1 MLYRASRHAYPDAAG
16 VELVKRLK
24 FGTVVSIFENELQFS
39 HIPVVP
45 EVVDDRLVRIR
56 GHFSRANPHWR
67 ALEADPRATIVFNG
81 PNAYISAQWYT
92 PGHPAAPT
100 WNYAVVHVSGPVRL
114 APSEAVTSAIIDELV
129 RVNEAELPQQWPLE
143 SYSPERRAALLP
155 HIIGFELEVTSFEP
169 KFKLSQTY
177 ADADKRSAAAG
188 LKSRGNDA
196 AREIAD
202 LMLSTISGDGNSQG
216 VDVTQRLREREE
228 EARRAA
234 SKSEQR

>member
-1 MLYRASRHAYPDAAG
+1 MLYRAKRHEYPEEAG
-16 VELVKRLK
+16 VELVSRLK
-24 FGTVVSIFENELQFS
+24 FGTVVSMFEDELQFS

-45 EVVDDRLVRIR
+45 DVVDGRLVCVR
-56 GHFSRANPHWR
+56 GHFARANPHWR
-67 ALEADPRATIVFNG
+67 ALEADPRATIIFNG

-100 WNYAVVHVSGPVRL
+100 WNYAVVHVSGLVRL
-114 APSEAVTSAIIDELV
+114 AASEAETSEIVDDLV
-129 RVNEAELPQQWPLE
+129 RLNEAELPTQWPLE

-155 HIIGFELEVTSFEP
+155 HIIGFELDVTAFEP

-188 LKSRGNDA
+188 LKSRGTDA

-202 LMLSTISGDGNSQG
+202 LMLSTISQDGDAQG

-228 EARRAA
+228 AARRDGGGTT
-234 SKSEQR
+234 